1 MYFRSFHT
9 NSLLDS
15 QFFRSG
21 KLKVPEWS
29 DLVKTAVY
37 KELAPFD
44 ADWYY
49 TRVASVARH
58 LYFRSP
64 IGVGGFARI
73 YSGRYRRGS
82 RPSKYRIGSH
92 SINRRALQQLAQLK
106 WVEVDA
112 NTGGRKLTREGQ
124 RDLDRIASQ
133 VKPRL
138 RMEAQE

>member
-1 MYFRSFHT
+1 MFSF
-9 NSLLDS
+9 L
-15 QFFRSG
+15 
-21 KLKVPEWS
+21 
-29 DLVKTAVY
+29 
-37 KELAPFD
+37 
-44 ADWYY
+44 DWYF

-92 SINRRALQQLAQLK
+92 SINRRALKQLQELN
-106 WVEVDA
+106 WVEIDP
-112 NTGGRKLTREGQ
+112 NTGGRRLTREGQ

-133 VKPRL
+133 VKPKL
-138 RMEAQE
+138 RMEVAQE